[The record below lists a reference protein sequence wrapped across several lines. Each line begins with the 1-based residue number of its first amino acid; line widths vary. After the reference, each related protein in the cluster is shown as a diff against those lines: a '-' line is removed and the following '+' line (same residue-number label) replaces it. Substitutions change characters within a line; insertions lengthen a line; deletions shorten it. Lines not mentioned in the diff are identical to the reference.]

1 MSFIIL
7 TVDGLINIFDGCRPL
22 FAQFNMLVSYTYR
35 SDDPLAED
43 DVRATPSRK
52 EKVPEMK
59 TFSFYTVVDLGTII
73 PRPRTSEVQK

>member
-1 MSFIIL
+1 
-7 TVDGLINIFDGCRPL
+7 
-22 FAQFNMLVSYTYR
+22 MLVSYTYR

-59 TFSFYTVVDLGTII
+59 TFTFYTVVDLGMVI
-73 PRPRTSEVQK
+73 PRPRTVEAQK